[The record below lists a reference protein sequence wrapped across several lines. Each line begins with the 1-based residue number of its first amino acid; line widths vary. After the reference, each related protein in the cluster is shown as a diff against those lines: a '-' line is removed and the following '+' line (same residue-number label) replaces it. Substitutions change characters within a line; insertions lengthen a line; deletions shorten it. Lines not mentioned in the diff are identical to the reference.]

1 MDILGIGP
9 LELLFILLIA
19 LIVVGPKDLGRVGRT
34 LGRTLNRIYRSDSWR
49 VLNEA
54 SRTIRTLPN
63 RLAREAALEELDA
76 VKKDVDKTREELE
89 SESRK
94 FDQSLKAWTQPAK
107 EEAQG
112 EAEDEIGA
120 EAKPSRSTPEEGE
133 STNSRGEEA

>member
-54 SRTIRTLPN
+54 SQTIRTLPN

-107 EEAQG
+107 KESERA
-112 EAEDEIGA
+112 AEDAAQNSSAMKKESG
-120 EAKPSRSTPEEGE
+120 
-133 STNSRGEEA
+133 STNSSGEEA

>member
-54 SRTIRTLPN
+54 SQTIRTLPN

-107 EEAQG
+107 KESERA
-112 EAEDEIGA
+112 AEDAAQNSSATKKESG
-120 EAKPSRSTPEEGE
+120 
-133 STNSRGEEA
+133 STNSSGEEA

>member
-19 LIVVGPKDLGRVGRT
+19 LIVVGPKDLARVGRT

-54 SRTIRTLPN
+54 SQTIRTLPN
-63 RLAREAALEELDA
+63 RLAREAALEELDQ

-94 FDQSLKAWTQPAK
+94 FDQSLKAWTQSAK
-107 EEAQG
+107 K
-112 EAEDEIGA
+112 EAEA
-120 EAKPSRSTPEEGE
+120 ASARQPESDVEDAQDPAPQKTDNQE
-133 STNSRGEEA
+133 

>member
-19 LIVVGPKDLGRVGRT
+19 LIVVGPKDLARVGRT

-54 SRTIRTLPN
+54 SKTIRTLPN

-76 VKKDVDKTREELE
+76 VKEDVEKTREELE

-94 FDQSLKAWTQPAK
+94 FDQSLKAWSQPTK
-107 EEAQG
+107 TEAPPP
-112 EAEDEIGA
+112 ETAE
-120 EAKPSRSTPEEGE
+120 EEGQASSASPE
-133 STNSRGEEA
+133 ADDDAAQEGGEG